1 MPIKK
6 CPEIK
11 RKTIL
16 LLILDG
22 FGYNEE
28 KRFNAI
34 SQAHTPTWDSIWD
47 SYPRGLIKTSGSAVG
62 LPEGQMGNSEVG
74 HITLGAGRVIHQNFA
89 RINSSIRDGSFS
101 SNKAYCGAIDRA
113 LVIGGAVHIL
123 GLLSDGGVHSHSDHI
138 NSVIELAATRG
149 AKKIYLHA
157 FLDGRDC
164 PPRSAISSIKKTQA
178 LFKTL
183 GVGSFASIIGRFYA
197 LDRDNRW
204 DRIEAAYKLIT
215 EAEGVYVYKD
225 PLTAL
230 AEAYSRGETDEFISA
245 TSIQSSGKK
254 KVKINDQDAVI
265 FMNFRPD
272 RARELTRALVGGQDF
287 EGFKRSVVKDMSNFV
302 MTTEY
307 EAGLDQ
313 ACAFPPQKFK
323 NSLGQYLSK
332 RNRRQL
338 RIAETEKY
346 AHVTFFFNGGQEA
359 SFEGEERILKKS
371 PNVSTYDLKPEM
383 SAPEITA
390 SLVDAIQSQRFD
402 VIICNYA
409 NCDMVGHTGNF
420 TAAIEAVEAVDAALS
435 STLRAIN
442 KIGGEALVTA
452 DHGNIEQM
460 YDPII
465 KQPHTQHTTLPVPI
479 VYVGPKNIHF
489 RSGGSLADV
498 APTILAL
505 LKMRQPE
512 EMTGISLVYRP
523 PK

>member
-1 MPIKK
+1 MHIGKFPEMKK
-6 CPEIK
+6 N
-11 RKTIL
+11 TIL

-28 KRFNAI
+28 KKFNAI
-34 SQAHTPTWDSIWD
+34 AQAHTPTWDSIWN
-47 SYPRGLIKTSGSAVG
+47 SCPKGLIETSGTAVG

-74 HITLGAGRVIHQNFA
+74 HITLGAGRIIHQNFS
-89 RINSSIRDGSFS
+89 RINNSIRDGTFS

-113 LVIGGAVHIL
+113 LVIDGAVHIL

-138 NSVIELAATRG
+138 NAVIKLAATRG

-164 PPRSAISSIKKTQA
+164 PPRSAIPSIKKTQT
-178 LFKTL
+178 LFQTL

-204 DRIEAAYKLIT
+204 DRIEAAYNLIT
-215 EAEGVYVYKD
+215 DAKGLYVSKD
-225 PLTAL
+225 PMTAL
-230 AEAYSRGETDEFISA
+230 TEAYSRGENDEFISA
-245 TSIQSSGKK
+245 TSIQNSGKS
-254 KVKINDQDAVI
+254 KVKINDEDAVI

-272 RARELTRALVGGQDF
+272 RARELTRALVGGKDF
-287 EGFKRSVVKDMSNFV
+287 KGFKRSVVKDMSNFV

-313 ACAFPPQKFK
+313 ACAFPPEIFK

-332 RNRRQL
+332 GNKRQL

-346 AHVTFFFNGGQEA
+346 AHVTFFFNGGQETP
-359 SFEGEERILKKS
+359 FEGEERILKKS

-409 NCDMVGHTGNF
+409 NCDMVGHTGDF
-420 TAAIEAVEAVDAALS
+420 TAAINAVEAVDAALS
-435 STLRAIN
+435 ETLSAI
-442 KIGGEALVTA
+442 KEIGGEALVTA

-465 KQPHTQHTTLPVPI
+465 EQPHTQHTTLPVPI
-479 VYVGPKNIHF
+479 VYVGPKKIHF
-489 RSGGSLADV
+489 RLGGSLADV

-505 LKMRQPE
+505 LEMRQPE
-512 EMTGISLVYRP
+512 EMTGLSLLHRP